1 MVKFASAWRD
11 LNKAC
16 QKDDFP
22 FRDLGDYWPHII
34 LWGVLVPGWPG
45 YNQIKMDAEDQ
56 KHTAF
61 RTPRGIYCYKV
72 MPFGRAHSKWRCYR
86 AMTKIFD
93 DHLIHKIVECYVD
106 DLVVKATSKEEHL
119 EFLRIVFMRLRKY
132 NLKMNPASYYFFR
145 QSSPRLKTLYCT
157 TRQ

>member
-1 MVKFASAWRD
+1 MTTHHLMRCSRSWMARIQPNQDGCRRS
-11 LNKAC
+11 KA
-16 QKDDFP
+16 
-22 FRDLGDYWPHII
+22 YS
-34 LWGVLVPGWPG
+34 
-45 YNQIKMDAEDQ
+45 
-56 KHTAF
+56 
-61 RTPRGIYCYKV
+61 RTPIGIYCYKV